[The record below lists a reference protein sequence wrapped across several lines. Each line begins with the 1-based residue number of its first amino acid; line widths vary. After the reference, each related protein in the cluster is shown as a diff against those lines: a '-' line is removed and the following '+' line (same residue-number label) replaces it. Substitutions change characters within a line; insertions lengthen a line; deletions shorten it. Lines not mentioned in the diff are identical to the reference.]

1 MTISIIAIIVIVAC
15 LIYGAVRDHA
25 IKKNVYSPIIRA
37 SWYAI
42 EIYKGLERWLKWAEK
57 PESKC
62 DPNDLQVISK
72 MVENF
77 QLNVIEVENSLKA
90 LNTSQNFIYFYNAF
104 KNKLYGLVNL
114 TFNLQGKSIAQN
126 SELEQC
132 VNLCYK
138 VMSEVG
144 NFNIGLQKYGK
155 QLNCQYAPIKDYT
168 ING

>member
-1 MTISIIAIIVIVAC
+1 MTISIIAIIVIIAC

-25 IKKNVYSPIIRA
+25 IKKNVYSPIIQA
-37 SWYAI
+37 SWYTI
-42 EIYKGLERWLKWAEK
+42 EIYKGLERWLKWAKK
-57 PESKC
+57 PENRC
-62 DPNDLQVISK
+62 NPDDLQVISQ

-77 QLNVIEVENSLKA
+77 RLNVIEVENSLKA
-90 LNTSQNFIYFYNAF
+90 LNTSQNFTYFYNAF

-114 TFNLQGKSIAQN
+114 TFNLQSKSIAQD

-155 QLNCQYAPIKDYT
+155 QLNYQYAPIKDYT
-168 ING
+168 INR

>member
-1 MTISIIAIIVIVAC
+1 MTISIIAIIVIIAC
-15 LIYGAVRDHA
+15 LIYSAVRDHA

-37 SWYAI
+37 SRYAI
-42 EIYKGLERWLKWAEK
+42 EIYEGLERWLKWAEK

-62 DPNDLQVISK
+62 DPNDLQVISQ

-77 QLNVIEVENSLKA
+77 KSNVIEVRDSLKTS
-90 LNTSQNFIYFYNAF
+90 NTSQNFTYFYNAF

-155 QLNCQYAPIKDYT
+155 QLNYQYAPIKDYT
-168 ING
+168 INR